1 MKRFRFEIAE
11 KADDPGLRALLRE
24 TPTDGHIRL
33 AFCREP
39 NFFDASI
46 VEGSQHQTLICRDMN
61 ANGRIVGMGSR
72 SIRDCWLDGRIE
84 RLGYLSGLRIDPEY
98 RGIGLLQR
106 GYRMFAEMHHRD
118 PLGLYLTTIANGN
131 ERAWK
136 LLTSGRA
143 GLPEYH
149 HACDYL
155 SFAIPLRSS
164 FKPLHLPTQQAGYV
178 LQRGSPEQM
187 AELIRFWRNC
197 GREMSFFPAYQAS
210 DFQSDGRMRGL
221 RPSDI
226 LLARWRGEIVGTM
239 AAWDQMSFR
248 QTVVHGYGHLLRRLR
263 PLINAWS
270 RLRSMS
276 ELPRIGQP
284 LAMRLAALPIINR
297 EHTDCFP
304 ILLQA
309 LRQLCSG
316 NRHRYLVLGLAEHD
330 RLHQALPRLP
340 GQIYR
345 TRLCL
350 VRWPDTPESQVNHY
364 LQTSF
369 LHQYPPYLELGSL

>member
-11 KADDPGLRALLRE
+11 KTDDPGLRALLRK

-39 NFFDASI
+39 NFFDASV
-46 VEGSQHQTLICRDMN
+46 VEGFQHQTLICRDMN
-61 ANGRIVGMGSR
+61 ADGQIVGMGSR
-72 SIRDCWLDGRIE
+72 SSRSCWIDGRIE

-98 RGIGLLQR
+98 RGVGLLQR
-106 GYRMFAEMHHRD
+106 GYRRFAEMHHRD
-118 PLGLYLTTIANGN
+118 PLCFYLTTIADGN
-131 ERAWK
+131 ERAWR

-149 HACDYL
+149 YACDYL
-155 SFAIPLRSS
+155 SFAIPLRSN
-164 FKPLHLPTQQAGYV
+164 FKPLDLPQQQVGYV
-178 LQRGSPEQM
+178 LQRGSQEQM
-187 AELIRFWRNC
+187 AELLRFWRSS
-197 GREMSFFPAYQAS
+197 GHEMSFFPAYQLS
-210 DFQSDGRMRGL
+210 DFQSNGLMRGL

-226 LLARWRGEIVGTM
+226 LIARRRGQIVGTM
-239 AAWDQMSFR
+239 AAWDQQNFR
-248 QTVVHGYGHLLRRLR
+248 QTVVQGYGDSLRRLR
-263 PLINAWS
+263 PVINAWS

-276 ELPRIGQP
+276 ELPGIGQS
-284 LAMRLAALPIINR
+284 LALRLAALPIIDR
-297 EHTDCFP
+297 EHPDCFP
-304 ILLQA
+304 ILLRA

-316 NRHRYLVLGLAEHD
+316 SRHRYLVLGLTEHD
-330 RLHQALPRLP
+330 RLHQVLPRLP

-364 LQTSF
+364 LQPSF
-369 LHQYPPYLELGSL
+369 LKQYPPYLELGSL